1 MLDQVALAGAVVAS
15 VADELAHAVELLVAG
30 KNQKAL
36 AGLAPAIV
44 LLLLDLV
51 DELADQVEDTVPGP
65 DLLPQIIGRE
75 ARTGGRHW
83 WIPRAAE
90 APLVERQKTGRG
102 PD

>member
-1 MLDQVALAGAVVAS
+1 MLNQVALAGAVVAS

-36 AGLAPAIV
+36 AVLAPAIV
-44 LLLLDLV
+44 LLLDLV

-90 APLVERQKTGRG
+90 APPVERQKTGRG